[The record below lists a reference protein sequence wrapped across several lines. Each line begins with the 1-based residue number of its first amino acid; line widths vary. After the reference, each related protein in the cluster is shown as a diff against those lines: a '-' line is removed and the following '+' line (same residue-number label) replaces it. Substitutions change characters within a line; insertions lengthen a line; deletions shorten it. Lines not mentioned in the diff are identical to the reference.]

1 MRLRGTVD
9 DPHLLFALFVVEGI
23 RDQEQRLR
31 WVKEWLPRT
40 AAYLGLMHDWEDLSD
55 GLPDGTGAMTRP
67 NPAA

>member
-1 MRLRGTVD
+1 MRLRGTVN

-40 AAYLGLMHDWEDLSD
+40 AAHLGLSRSWEDLSD
-55 GLPDGTGAMTRP
+55 APVDGSGAMSRR
-67 NPAA
+67 AG